1 MKIMA
6 GREEVLKIFPRDLR
20 AVLGQVTVDFDR
32 VQEIRMRTQKPLLL
46 ICGGR
51 EYAVKTDGS
60 LAVGVPD
67 PPVRDI
73 RGSGRCQEQERYWAR
88 AGIVTVSQAQMKETV
103 EYMCSFSV
111 YAAEEELRQGF
122 ITIQGGHR
130 IGVAGRTMAFGQ
142 DIRLMKSI
150 SFINIRVAH
159 QIQGC
164 ANQVMD
170 YLYSD
175 DGRFLNTLVI
185 SPPRCGKTTLLRD
198 LSLIHI

>member
-1 MKIMA
+1 MA

-88 AGIVTVSQAQMKETV
+88 AGIVTVSQAHMKETV

-170 YLYSD
+170 YLY
-175 DGRFLNTLVI
+175 
-185 SPPRCGKTTLLRD
+185 
-198 LSLIHI
+198 

>member
-122 ITIQGGHR
+122 ITIQGGTGLVWLAGPWLLDR
-130 IGVAGRTMAFGQ
+130 IYG
-142 DIRLMKSI
+142 L
-150 SFINIRVAH
+150 
-159 QIQGC
+159 
-164 ANQVMD
+164 
-170 YLYSD
+170 
-175 DGRFLNTLVI
+175 
-185 SPPRCGKTTLLRD
+185 
-198 LSLIHI
+198 

>member
-20 AVLGQVTVDFDR
+20 TILGQVTVDFDR

-60 LAVGVPD
+60 LAVGIPD

-73 RGSGRCQEQERYWAR
+73 RGSGRCQEQERY
-88 AGIVTVSQAQMKETV
+88 
-103 EYMCSFSV
+103 
-111 YAAEEELRQGF
+111 
-122 ITIQGGHR
+122 
-130 IGVAGRTMAFGQ
+130 
-142 DIRLMKSI
+142 
-150 SFINIRVAH
+150 
-159 QIQGC
+159 
-164 ANQVMD
+164 
-170 YLYSD
+170 
-175 DGRFLNTLVI
+175 
-185 SPPRCGKTTLLRD
+185 

>member
-1 MKIMA
+1 VKIMA

-130 IGVAGRTMAFGQ
+130 IGVAGRTMAFGYTAYEIHLLHQ
-142 DIRLMKSI
+142 YTGSPSDSGLRQPGDGLSVFRRWPFPEYIGDI
-150 SFINIRVAH
+150 A
-159 QIQGC
+159 
-164 ANQVMD
+164 AQV
-170 YLYSD
+170 
-175 DGRFLNTLVI
+175 R
-185 SPPRCGKTTLLRD
+185 
-198 LSLIHI
+198 

>member
-1 MKIMA
+1 MQ
-6 GREEVLKIFPRDLR
+6 L
-20 AVLGQVTVDFDR
+20 
-32 VQEIRMRTQKPLLL
+32 
-46 ICGGR
+46 
-51 EYAVKTDGS
+51 
-60 LAVGVPD
+60 
-67 PPVRDI
+67 
-73 RGSGRCQEQERYWAR
+73 
-88 AGIVTVSQAQMKETV
+88 
-103 EYMCSFSV
+103 SV

-175 DGRFLNTLVI
+175 DGRFLNTLGDIAAQVRQDHPAAGHDPSGLGRTQDPAI
-185 SPPRCGKTTLLRD
+185 RQKDTGGVRGSGG
-198 LSLIHI
+198 

>member
-20 AVLGQVTVDFDR
+20 TILGQVTVDFDR

-60 LAVGVPD
+60 LAVGIPD

-73 RGSGRCQEQERYWAR
+73 RGSGRCQEQEPYWAR

-103 EYMCSFSV
+103 EYMCSFPSMQ
-111 YAAEEELRQGF
+111 RK
-122 ITIQGGHR
+122 
-130 IGVAGRTMAFGQ
+130 
-142 DIRLMKSI
+142 KSC
-150 SFINIRVAH
+150 V
-159 QIQGC
+159 
-164 ANQVMD
+164 
-170 YLYSD
+170 
-175 DGRFLNTLVI
+175 
-185 SPPRCGKTTLLRD
+185 RD
-198 LSLIHI
+198 S